1 MMKYTFHH
9 EIPFHRYIELG
20 WVYNMYRHTLRGP
33 DVSEPETRSSLQG
46 CKCQHRKIMQ
56 SPDIMQKGHTA
67 QFMIPSPNAKNYD
80 NNTTHSA
87 VGLSH
92 HKKRYF

>member
-1 MMKYTFHH
+1 
-9 EIPFHRYIELG
+9 
-20 WVYNMYRHTLRGP
+20 
-33 DVSEPETRSSLQG
+33 
-46 CKCQHRKIMQ
+46 MQ